1 MPVKRE
7 REEDV
12 MQKISVI
19 GATLVAAAVLCAA
32 PISLHLS
39 QDKGLSL
46 SVDKAQARIG
56 RPLTPGSVAGVHR
69 RVERRAY
76 RRGYYG
82 GGGYGYYG
90 HGHRRYGY
98 YGGGG
103 YGYYGHGYRPYGY
116 GYRQYGYY
124 GRPYVGGWYGHQRR
138 VNRRMY
144 RRGY

>member
-1 MPVKRE
+1 MN
-7 REEDV
+7 
-12 MQKISVI
+12 KISVI

-32 PISLHLS
+32 PISLQQS

-90 HGHRRYGY
+90 HGYRPYGY
-98 YGGGG
+98 YR
-103 YGYYGHGYRPYGY
+103 YGYRPYGY
-116 GYRQYGYY
+116 YGRGYGYY

-138 VNRRMY
+138 VARRMY
-144 RRGY
+144 RRGHYGY

>member
-1 MPVKRE
+1 MK
-7 REEDV
+7 
-12 MQKISVI
+12 KISVI

-32 PISLHLS
+32 PISLQQS

-46 SVDKAQARIG
+46 SVDKARARVG
-56 RPLTPGSVAGVHR
+56 HPLTPGSVAGVHR

-82 GGGYGYYG
+82 GGYV
-90 HGHRRYGY
+90 
-98 YGGGG
+98 GG
-103 YGYYGHGYRPYGY
+103 YGHYHPYGY
-116 GYRQYGYY
+116 GYRRYGYY

-138 VNRRMY
+138 VARRMY

>member
-1 MPVKRE
+1 MN
-7 REEDV
+7 
-12 MQKISVI
+12 KISVI

-32 PISLHLS
+32 PLSLHLS

-46 SVDKAQARIG
+46 SVDKARARIG
-56 RPLTPGSVAGVHR
+56 HPLTPGSIAGVH
-69 RVERRAY
+69 RRAY
-76 RRGYYG
+76 RRGYY
-82 GGGYGYYG
+82 
-90 HGHRRYGY
+90 
-98 YGGGG
+98 GGG

-116 GYRQYGYY
+116 YGYGYRPYGYYGRGYGYY